1 MDLLALLFA
10 FCGGAFGASIGALAS
25 FIFVGITGILGVI
38 AAMSGAQFNWIGLFP
53 FGSVFGPHICFVG
66 GVTAAAFARKMNY
79 IESGK
84 DIAKALVSLKRPVV
98 LVVGGIFGMLGYF
111 LNYVLTLVMSG
122 KIDTV
127 AFTVFLV
134 SMLAKIAF
142 GNNGFREIFGTVP
155 RDVEIAGGRY
165 SMHSNVVWIPY
176 MTTAAEKTIVAISA
190 GGLSAYVTSEML
202 KFPETA
208 GVAVLVGFFISAI
221 SLIWLHFGTQIP
233 VTHHITLC
241 AAYGVALSGGSILW
255 GLAAAVLAAFMGDF
269 LAKTFHLYGE
279 CHIDPPAMAITA
291 VSFILMGIIP
301 LTEIYKTEPTVVPV
315 IIIALAVVYSFIQS
329 LTLVNSVD
337 KKEITSTLSVNEVG
351 KK

>member
-38 AAMSGAQFNWIGLFP
+38 AVMSGAQFNWIGLFT

-84 DIAKALVSLKRPVV
+84 DIAKALVSLKKPVV
-98 LVVGGIFGMLGYF
+98 LVVGGIFGMLGYI
-111 LNYVLTLVMSG
+111 LHYVLTFVMSG

-127 AFTVFLV
+127 ALTVFLV

-142 GNNGFREIFGTVP
+142 GNNGFRVFGTVP
-155 RDVEIAGGRY
+155 TDVEIAGGRY
-165 SMHSNVVWIPY
+165 SRRSSVVWIPY
-176 MTTAAEKTIVAISA
+176 VTTAAEKTIVAISA

-233 VTHHITLC
+233 VTHHITIC
-241 AAYGVALSGGSILW
+241 AAYGVASSGGSILW

-279 CHIDPPAMAITA
+279 CHIDPPAVAITA

-301 LTEIYKTEPTVVPV
+301 LTDIYKTEPTVVPV

-329 LTLVNSVD
+329 LTLVKSVD
-337 KKEITSTLSVNEVG
+337 KKEITSTLSG
-351 KK
+351 D